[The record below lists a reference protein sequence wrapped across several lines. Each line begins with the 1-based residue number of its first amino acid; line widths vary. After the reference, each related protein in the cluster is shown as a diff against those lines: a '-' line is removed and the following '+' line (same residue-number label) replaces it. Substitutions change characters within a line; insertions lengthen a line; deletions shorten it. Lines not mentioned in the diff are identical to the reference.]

1 MEIRSPAA
9 RPVKPGAGA
18 EAVAAA
24 QNGSYQGGGDGTP
37 AQKLGEWLGQLDRVE
52 ALLERP
58 HLRAAVARV
67 QQSAEQLRAD
77 MKRNAT
83 KPSPK
88 AIEDGLLVPLA
99 QLRDAISSELARKA
113 GRESEGPVD
122 RDPVPRK
129 FEESVRRYYEALG
142 GSR

>member
-1 MEIRSPAA
+1 
-9 RPVKPGAGA
+9 V
-18 EAVAAA
+18 
-24 QNGSYQGGGDGTP
+24 P

-67 QQSAEQLRAD
+67 QQSAEQLRGD

-88 AIEDGLLVPLA
+88 AIEDSLLVPLA

>member
-1 MEIRSPAA
+1 M
-9 RPVKPGAGA
+9 
-18 EAVAAA
+18 
-24 QNGSYQGGGDGTP
+24 P
-37 AQKLGEWLGQLDRVE
+37 AQKLAEWLGQLDRVE

-67 QQSAEQLRAD
+67 QQSAEQLRAE

-83 KPSPK
+83 KPNPK

-113 GRESEGPVD
+113 GRDSEGPVD

-142 GSR
+142 GSQ

>member
-1 MEIRSPAA
+1 
-9 RPVKPGAGA
+9 
-18 EAVAAA
+18 
-24 QNGSYQGGGDGTP
+24 
-37 AQKLGEWLGQLDRVE
+37 
-52 ALLERP
+52 
-58 HLRAAVARV
+58 
-67 QQSAEQLRAD
+67 
-77 MKRNAT
+77 MKRSAT

-113 GRESEGPVD
+113 GSESEGPVD

-129 FEESVRRYYEALG
+129 FEESVRRYYEVLG